1 MKAKPRASINNP
13 FLEGFIKPKNKAADE
28 VDEDKSKPNTR
39 HRDSLQAEIDRKL
52 QEMREKKSKNRSKAV
67 NDTPFGTEP

>member
-13 FLEGFIKPKNKAADE
+13 FLEGFIKPKTKAAEE
-28 VDEDKSKPNTR
+28 VDDDKSKPNAR